1 MAFYLMFSYTVSCC
15 RIIPWIN
22 IAPPTSQAR
31 KASLCSAR
39 CVETNTY
46 LVLLLYMQ
54 VIGQM
59 SSLYGQILLG
69 GLCVEWSSV
78 KTAWCWE
85 EEDREKIDILG

>member
-1 MAFYLMFSYTVSCC
+1 
-15 RIIPWIN
+15 
-22 IAPPTSQAR
+22 
-31 KASLCSAR
+31 
-39 CVETNTY
+39 
-46 LVLLLYMQ
+46 MQ

-78 KTAWCWE
+78 KATWCWE